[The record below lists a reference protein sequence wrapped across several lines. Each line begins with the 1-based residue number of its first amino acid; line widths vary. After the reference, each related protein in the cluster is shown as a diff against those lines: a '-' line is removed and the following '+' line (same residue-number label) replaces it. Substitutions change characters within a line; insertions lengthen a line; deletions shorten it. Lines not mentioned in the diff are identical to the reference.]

1 MISAAV
7 IEALKEIVPADKVL
21 LQEPMK
27 LHTTFR
33 IGGPA
38 DCLVYLENEE
48 QLCKIQKYLRLV
60 DVPYT
65 VIGNGSNLLVSD
77 QGYAG
82 IVLVVGKHM
91 SRIEVRDCYLEAEAG
106 ALMSQVAKAAKEHGL
121 TGLEFAAGIPG
132 TIGGGA
138 VMNAG
143 AYGGEMSQVVT
154 TVTVVNRN
162 GEIMELDNSTMEYG
176 YRTSVIQNQSFVVTK
191 VTFRL
196 QPGDPEQIAAKMEEL
211 AIRRREKQ
219 PLEYPSAG
227 STFKRPEGHFA
238 RAADHGSRSA
248 GILRRRRKGIGKALR
263 IYYQHRQCHC
273 RRCKRCDLGS
283 TEKSERTFSR
293 GAGTR
298 DQIPVTIQNHV
309 NLFSADACIFAESQ
323 IYMAK

>member
-7 IEALKEIVPADKVL
+7 IEALKEIVPAEKIL
-21 LQEPMK
+21 FQEPMK

-38 DCLVYLENEE
+38 DCLIYLENED
-48 QLCKIQKYLRLV
+48 QLCRIQKYLRLV

-65 VIGNGSNLLVSD
+65 VIGNGSNLLVD
-77 QGYAG
+77 DGGYRG
-82 IVLVVGKHM
+82 IVLVIGKYM
-91 SRIEVRDCYLEAEAG
+91 SRIEVKDTCLEAEAG
-106 ALMSQVAKAAKEHGL
+106 ALMSQVAKIAKENGL

-132 TIGGGA
+132 TVGGGA

-176 YRTSVIQNQSFVVTK
+176 YRTSVIQNQPFVVTK

-196 QPGDPEQIAAKMEEL
+196 QSGDPQEIAAKMEEL

-238 RAADHGSRSA
+238 GQLIMEA
-248 GILRRRRKGIGKALR
+248 GLRGYSVGGAKVSDKHCGFIINTGNATAEDVKDVIWEVQRRVKERF
-263 IYYQHRQCHC
+263 HV
-273 RRCKRCDLGS
+273 DL
-283 TEKSERTFSR
+283 EPEIKF
-293 GAGTR
+293 
-298 DQIPVTIQNHV
+298 
-309 NLFSADACIFAESQ
+309 L
-323 IYMAK
+323 

>member
-7 IEALKEIVPADKVL
+7 IEALKEIVPAEKIL
-21 LQEPMK
+21 FQEPMK

-38 DCLVYLENEE
+38 DCLIYLENED
-48 QLCKIQKYLRLV
+48 QLCRIQKYLRLV

-65 VIGNGSNLLVSD
+65 VIGNGSNLLVD
-77 QGYAG
+77 DGGYRG
-82 IVLVVGKHM
+82 IVLVIGKYM
-91 SRIEVRDCYLEAEAG
+91 SRIEVKDTCLEAEAG
-106 ALMSQVAKAAKEHGL
+106 ALMNQVAKTAKENGL

-132 TIGGGA
+132 TVGGGA

-176 YRTSVIQNQSFVVTK
+176 YRTSVIQNQPFVVTK

-196 QPGDPEQIAAKMEEL
+196 QPGDPQEIAAKMEEL

-238 RAADHGSRSA
+238 GQLIMEA
-248 GILRRRRKGIGKALR
+248 GLRGYSVGGAKVSDKHCGFIINTGNATAEDVKDVIWEVQRRVKERF
-263 IYYQHRQCHC
+263 HV
-273 RRCKRCDLGS
+273 DL
-283 TEKSERTFSR
+283 EPEIKM
-293 GAGTR
+293 
-298 DQIPVTIQNHV
+298 
-309 NLFSADACIFAESQ
+309 L
-323 IYMAK
+323 

>member
-7 IEALKEIVPADKVL
+7 IEALKEIVPAEKIL
-21 LQEPMK
+21 FQEPMK

-38 DCLVYLENEE
+38 DCLIYLENED
-48 QLCKIQKYLRLV
+48 QLCRIQKYLRLV

-65 VIGNGSNLLVSD
+65 VIGNGSNLLVD
-77 QGYAG
+77 DGGYRG
-82 IVLVVGKHM
+82 IVLVIGKYM
-91 SRIEVRDCYLEAEAG
+91 SRIEVKDTCLEAEAG
-106 ALMSQVAKAAKEHGL
+106 ALMSQVAKTAKENGL

-132 TIGGGA
+132 TVGGGA

-154 TVTVVNRN
+154 TVTVVNHN

-176 YRTSVIQNQSFVVTK
+176 YRTSVIQNQPFVVTK

-196 QPGDPEQIAAKMEEL
+196 QPGDPQEIAAKMEEL

-238 RAADHGSRSA
+238 GQLIMEA
-248 GILRRRRKGIGKALR
+248 GLRGYSVGGAKVSDKHCGFIINTGNATAEDVKDVIWEVQRRVKERF
-263 IYYQHRQCHC
+263 HV
-273 RRCKRCDLGS
+273 DL
-283 TEKSERTFSR
+283 EPEIKM
-293 GAGTR
+293 
-298 DQIPVTIQNHV
+298 
-309 NLFSADACIFAESQ
+309 L
-323 IYMAK
+323 

>member
-7 IEALKEIVPADKVL
+7 IEALKEIVPAERIL
-21 LQEPMK
+21 FQEPMK

-38 DCLVYLENEE
+38 DCLIYLENED
-48 QLCKIQKYLRLV
+48 QLCRIQKYLRLV
-60 DVPYT
+60 DVPYV
-65 VIGNGSNLLVSD
+65 VIGNGSNLLVD
-77 QGYAG
+77 DDGYRG
-82 IVLVVGKHM
+82 IVLVIGKYM
-91 SRIEVRDCYLEAEAG
+91 SRIEVKGDYLEAEAG
-106 ALMSQVAKAAKEHGL
+106 ALMSQVAKTAKDNGL

-132 TIGGGA
+132 TVGGGA

-176 YRTSVIQNQSFVVTK
+176 YRTSVIQNQPFVVTK

-211 AIRRREKQ
+211 ALRRREKQ

-227 STFKRPEGHFA
+227 SAFKRPEGHFA
-238 RAADHGSRSA
+238 GQLIMEA
-248 GILRRRRKGIGKALR
+248 GLRGYSVGGAKVSEKHCGFIINTGNATAEDVKDVIWEVQRRVKDRF
-263 IYYQHRQCHC
+263 HV
-273 RRCKRCDLGS
+273 DL
-283 TEKSERTFSR
+283 EPEIKF
-293 GAGTR
+293 
-298 DQIPVTIQNHV
+298 
-309 NLFSADACIFAESQ
+309 L
-323 IYMAK
+323 

>member
-1 MISAAV
+1 MISATV
-7 IEALKEIVPADKVL
+7 IEALKEIVPAERIL
-21 LQEPMK
+21 FQEPMK

-38 DCLVYLENEE
+38 DCLIYLENED
-48 QLCKIQKYLRLV
+48 QLCRIQKYLRLV

-65 VIGNGSNLLVSD
+65 VIGNGSNLLVD
-77 QGYAG
+77 DGGYRG
-82 IVLVVGKHM
+82 IVLV
-91 SRIEVRDCYLEAEAG
+91 I
-106 ALMSQVAKAAKEHGL
+106 AKENGL

-132 TIGGGA
+132 TVGGGA

-176 YRTSVIQNQSFVVTK
+176 YRTSVIQNQPFVVTK

-196 QPGDPEQIAAKMEEL
+196 QPGDPQEIAAKMEEL

-238 RAADHGSRSA
+238 GQLIMEA
-248 GILRRRRKGIGKALR
+248 GLRGYSVGGAKVSDKHCGFIINTGNATAEDVKDVIWEVQRRVKERF
-263 IYYQHRQCHC
+263 HV
-273 RRCKRCDLGS
+273 DL
-283 TEKSERTFSR
+283 EPEIKM
-293 GAGTR
+293 
-298 DQIPVTIQNHV
+298 
-309 NLFSADACIFAESQ
+309 L
-323 IYMAK
+323 

>member
-7 IEALKEIVPADKVL
+7 IEALKEIVPAERIL
-21 LQEPMK
+21 FQEPMK
-27 LHTTFR
+27 LHTTFVSADRR
-33 IGGPA
+33 ITWSIWKM
-38 DCLVYLENEE
+38 
-48 QLCKIQKYLRLV
+48 KISSVRSRNILRLV

-77 QGYAG
+77 QGYRG
-82 IVLVVGKHM
+82 IVLVIGKYM
-91 SRIEVRDCYLEAEAG
+91 SEITVKDCYLEAEAG

-176 YRTSVIQNQSFVVTK
+176 YRTSVIQNQPFVVTK

-196 QPGDPEQIAAKMEEL
+196 EQGDPEQIAEKMADLAK
-211 AIRRREKQ
+211 RRREKNNRWNI
-219 PLEYPSAG
+219 PVPAVH
-227 STFKRPEGHFA
+227 FKRPEGHFA
-238 RAADHGSRSA
+238 GTTDYGVRTSRIFRRGSQSV
-248 GILRRRRKGIGKALR
+248 GEALR
-263 IYYQHRQCHC
+263 IYY
-273 RRCKRCDLGS
+273 
-283 TEKSERTFSR
+283 
-293 GAGTR
+293 
-298 DQIPVTIQNHV
+298 
-309 NLFSADACIFAESQ
+309 
-323 IYMAK
+323 

>member
-7 IEALKEIVPADKVL
+7 IEALKEIVPAERIL
-21 LQEPMK
+21 FQEPMK

-38 DCLVYLENEE
+38 DCLIYLENED
-48 QLCKIQKYLRLV
+48 QLCRIQKYLLLV
-60 DVPYT
+60 DVPYV
-65 VIGNGSNLLVSD
+65 VIGNGSNLLVD
-77 QGYAG
+77 DDGYRG
-82 IVLVVGKHM
+82 IVLVIGKYM
-91 SRIEVRDCYLEAEAG
+91 SRIEVKGDYLEAEAG
-106 ALMSQVAKAAKEHGL
+106 ALMSQVAKTAKDNGL

-132 TIGGGA
+132 TVGGGA

-154 TVTVVNRN
+154 TVTVVNHN

-176 YRTSVIQNQSFVVTK
+176 YRTSVIQNQPFVVTK

-211 AIRRREKQ
+211 AMRRREKQ

-238 RAADHGSRSA
+238 GQLIMEA
-248 GILRRRRKGIGKALR
+248 GLRGYSVGGAKVSEKHCGFIINTGNATAEDVKDVIWEVQRRVKDCF
-263 IYYQHRQCHC
+263 HV
-273 RRCKRCDLGS
+273 DL
-283 TEKSERTFSR
+283 EPEIKS
-293 GAGTR
+293 
-298 DQIPVTIQNHV
+298 
-309 NLFSADACIFAESQ
+309 L
-323 IYMAK
+323 

>member
-7 IEALKEIVPADKVL
+7 IEALKEIVPVDKVL

-82 IVLVVGKHM
+82 IVLVVGKQYEPDR
-91 SRIEVRDCYLEAEAG
+91 SEGLLSGGRGRGTDEPGGQKQR
-106 ALMSQVAKAAKEHGL
+106 KEHGL

-143 AYGGEMSQVVT
+143 AYDGEMSQVVT

-238 RAADHGSRSA
+238 GQLIMEA
-248 GILRRRRKGIGKALR
+248 GLRGYSVGGAKVSEKHCGFIINTGNATAEDVKDVIWEVQRRVK
-263 IYYQHRQCHC
+263 
-273 RRCKRCDLGS
+273 
-283 TEKSERTFSR
+283 ERF
-293 GAGTR
+293 
-298 DQIPVTIQNHV
+298 HV
-309 NLFSADACIFAESQ
+309 ELEPEIKFL
-323 IYMAK
+323 

>member
-7 IEALKEIVPADKVL
+7 IEALKEIVPAERIL
-21 LQEPMK
+21 FQEPMK

-38 DCLVYLENEE
+38 DCLIYLENED
-48 QLCKIQKYLRLV
+48 QLCRIQKYLRLM
-60 DVPYT
+60 DVPYV
-65 VIGNGSNLLVSD
+65 VIGNGSNLLVD
-77 QGYAG
+77 DDGYRG
-82 IVLVVGKHM
+82 IVLVIGKYM
-91 SRIEVRDCYLEAEAG
+91 SRIEVKGDYLEAEAG
-106 ALMSQVAKAAKEHGL
+106 ALMSQVAKTAKDNGL

-132 TIGGGA
+132 TVGGGA

-176 YRTSVIQNQSFVVTK
+176 YRTSVIQNQPFVVTK

-196 QPGDPEQIAAKMEEL
+196 QPGDPQEIAAKMEEL
-211 AIRRREKQ
+211 ALRRREKQ

-238 RAADHGSRSA
+238 GQLIMEA
-248 GILRRRRKGIGKALR
+248 GLRGYSVGGAKVSEKHCGFIINTGNATAEDVKDVIWEVQRRVKDRF
-263 IYYQHRQCHC
+263 HV
-273 RRCKRCDLGS
+273 DL
-283 TEKSERTFSR
+283 EPEIKF
-293 GAGTR
+293 
-298 DQIPVTIQNHV
+298 
-309 NLFSADACIFAESQ
+309 L
-323 IYMAK
+323 

>member
-7 IEALKEIVPADKVL
+7 IEALKEIVPAEKIL
-21 LQEPMK
+21 FQEPMK

-38 DCLVYLENEE
+38 DCLIYLENED
-48 QLCKIQKYLRLV
+48 QLCRIQKYLRLV
-60 DVPYT
+60 DAPYT
-65 VIGNGSNLLVSD
+65 VIGNGSNLLVD
-77 QGYAG
+77 DGGYRG
-82 IVLVVGKHM
+82 IVLVIGKYM
-91 SRIEVRDCYLEAEAG
+91 SRIEVKDTCLEAEAG
-106 ALMSQVAKAAKEHGL
+106 AMMSQVAKTAKENGL

-132 TIGGGA
+132 TVGGGA

-176 YRTSVIQNQSFVVTK
+176 YRTSVIQNQPFVVTK

-196 QPGDPEQIAAKMEEL
+196 QPGDPQEIAAKMEEL

-238 RAADHGSRSA
+238 GQLNMEAGRRSQSV
-248 GILRRRRKGIGKALR
+248 G
-263 IYYQHRQCHC
+263 
-273 RRCKRCDLGS
+273 
-283 TEKSERTFSR
+283 
-293 GAGTR
+293 
-298 DQIPVTIQNHV
+298 
-309 NLFSADACIFAESQ
+309 
-323 IYMAK
+323 